1 MNNVKLK
8 IGALAVIAGLYSAG
22 ASAETNTGV
31 ATANVIEP
39 LVIDSLVTM
48 DFTDISGGTGGGTL
62 IMDDAGGITTTVD
75 AIVIGGGGG
84 TALGFDVTGENGQ
97 TVIISVSDGVLNNGG
112 NNMNLTMAVVAASPL
127 STDGTA
133 QSVTVGGTLTVAAG
147 QPGGTYTTATG
158 TAVTITANY
167 Q

>member
-22 ASAETNTGV
+22 ASAETATGV
-31 ATANVIEP
+31 ATANVLTP
-39 LVIDSLVTM
+39 LVIDSLITM
-48 DFTDISGGTGGGTL
+48 DFTDIAGGTSGGTL
-62 IMDDAGGITTTVD
+62 IMDDAGGVTTTGD

-112 NNMNLTMAVVAASPL
+112 NNMNLAMAAVAPL
-127 STDGTA
+127 STDGSA
-133 QSVTVGGTLTVAAG
+133 QSVTVGGTLNVAAG
-147 QPGGTYTTATG
+147 QAGGAYTTATG